1 MKERSNDKK
10 VKRLYSFI
18 EQKLVPIGF
27 LSLEITCIWN
37 LRDQFQDHI
46 DRIPINHGCQ
56 RTLTF

>member
-27 LSLEITCIWN
+27 LSLEITCI
-37 LRDQFQDHI
+37 
-46 DRIPINHGCQ
+46 
-56 RTLTF
+56 